1 MSVLGVGF
9 KRQVCL
15 WSAVIFLLCG
25 ALASIA
31 SAAEEPLQGKTVNI
45 NKGTAEELATVPL
58 LGADLAKKIVK
69 YREENGD
76 FQVIEEL
83 LQVEG
88 FNRDLL
94 NKIKPFLLLEGLGGD
109 ACTC

>member
-1 MSVLGVGF
+1 M
-9 KRQVCL
+9 
-15 WSAVIFLLCG
+15 AVFFLLCAGFASVAG
-25 ALASIA
+25 AAD
-31 SAAEEPLQGKTVNI
+31 EPLQGKTVNV
-45 NKGTAEELATVPL
+45 NKATADELAAVPL
-58 LGADLAKKIVK
+58 IGMDLAKKIVK

-88 FNRDLL
+88 FTRDLL
-94 NKIKPFLLLEGLGGD
+94 NRVKPFLLLEGLGGD